1 MRSDGPWTADFG
13 CYGISLE
20 NGRLLWA
27 SHGSGYWGHIVRL
40 LDFVPGFTNELRDT
54 PRYVE
59 DGKVFCN
66 SGRVLDVKT
75 GKLLRKVAPED
86 VRSHEKPLSIG
97 AKFAGSGVDR
107 HHPRVRVAND
117 LFLRHAQEAEG
128 WQRGTLEIAA
138 ETEMGDSLW
147 RFSIKQ
153 LGRHIGSYRLVP
165 PFIYMLVSDE
175 PNSKPH
181 PTKKHY
187 ALPNPTRW
195 HFVTLTIET
204 GEVIQDFSLGD
215 EKHSEC
221 RIEDVDTEGL
231 LIRREN
237 KKLTYYRRIQPIKA
251 ETQPSDNADV
261 E

>member
-1 MRSDGPWTADFG
+1 M
-13 CYGISLE
+13 
-20 NGRLLWA
+20 
-27 SHGSGYWGHIVRL
+27 VRL
-40 LDFVPGFTNELRDT
+40 LDFVPAFTNELRDT

-59 DGKVFCN
+59 EGKVFCN

-75 GKLLRKVAPED
+75 GNLLCKVAPEI
-86 VRSHEKPLSIG
+86 VRSYKQPLSIG
-97 AKFAGSGVDR
+97 AEFAGSGVER
-107 HHPRVRVAND
+107 HHPRVKVAGD

-138 ETEMGDSLW
+138 ESESGKPLW
-147 RFSIKQ
+147 TFSIKH

-175 PNSKPH
+175 DNSKPH
-181 PTKKHY
+181 PTKEHY
-187 ALPNPTRW
+187 ALPNPTGW

-231 LIRREN
+231 LIGREN
-237 KKLTYYRRIQPIKA
+237 KKLKYYRRIQPIKA